1 MSGTSDDTRGRTGF
15 PLHRAGLLAG
25 ASIVAVAAAGLVAF
39 VTIDAQPL
47 PTLQGRKPVA
57 AMPQDPPSDQQAPPF
72 ANDLAV
78 PLPKVPAPPTAADVE
93 AAVPAGST
101 PAQAPPASPPSP
113 AAASGNPRPADD
125 PASLPIEALRAQANQ
140 NHPAAMVELAR
151 RLIVGAGIAKDQQA
165 GAGWMLRAA
174 ELGSPMA
181 AFDVGVMYESGFV
194 VERSAAHAAQWYRR
208 AANAGVPAAQHNLA
222 LLLRAGKGVP
232 RDGAEAV
239 KLLHEAAQKGMTA
252 SMFALGDIYEQ
263 GDAAPRDSAAAAA
276 WFAITAQFERQASNG
291 KETQLGKTALERSQ
305 AIQRVL
311 TPADLQRAR
320 ELGEREIRDIVQA
333 MAPAQS
339 GVLPSPALPSATDS
353 GSASAPSR
361 APDPAAGWP
370 SDASGQVRA
379 IQQALLDLGLLK
391 DRPDGALG
399 PVTRHAIRNFQR
411 TAGLAQTGDP
421 TKETYVALRTA
432 IARRDAT
439 TPGVGL
445 PAATLPP
452 PPASGGTP

>member
-15 PLHRAGLLAG
+15 PRHRAGLLAG
-25 ASIVAVAAAGLVAF
+25 VSIVVVAAAGLVAF

-47 PTLQGRKPVA
+47 PALQGRKPVA
-57 AMPQDPPSDQQAPPF
+57 SMRQDPPSDRQAPPF

-93 AAVPAGST
+93 AAVPAGGT
-101 PAQAPPASPPSP
+101 PTHAPPTSPPAA
-113 AAASGNPRPADD
+113 AAASGSGGPTDD
-125 PASLPIEALRAQANQ
+125 PASLPIETLRAQASQ

-174 ELGSPMA
+174 ELGSPTA

-194 VERSAAHAAQWYRR
+194 VERSATRAAQWYRR

-222 LLLRAGKGVP
+222 LLLRAGKGLP

-239 KLLHEAAQKGMTA
+239 RLLHEAAQKGMTA
-252 SMFALGDIYEQ
+252 SMFALGDVYER
-263 GDAAPRDSAAAAA
+263 GDAAPKDPAAAAA
-276 WFAITAQFERQASNG
+276 WFAIAAQFERQAADG
-291 KETQLGKTALERSQ
+291 KETRLGKTALERSQ

-320 ELGEREIRDIVQA
+320 ELGEREIRGIIQA

-339 GVLPSPALPSATDS
+339 GVLPSPALPSATN
-353 GSASAPSR
+353 SASAP
-361 APDPAAGWP
+361 PPQPEPNPAAGWP
-370 SDASGQVRA
+370 SDATGRVRA
-379 IQQALLDLGLLK
+379 IQQALLNLGLLK
-391 DRPDGALG
+391 DKPDGALG

-411 TAGLAQTGDP
+411 TAGLTQTGDP
-421 TKETYVALRTA
+421 TKETYVALRAA

-452 PPASGGTP
+452 SPGP

>member
-1 MSGTSDDTRGRTGF
+1 MSGTSDNSRRRTGA
-15 PLHRAGLLAG
+15 PLHRSSLLLG
-25 ASIVAVAAAGLVAF
+25 ASIVVVAAAGLLAF

-47 PTLQGRKPVA
+47 PAQAKKPVA
-57 AMPQDPPSDQQAPPF
+57 GTPQNPPPDQQAPPF

-78 PLPKVPAPPTAADVE
+78 PAPNVPPPPTAAEIE
-93 AAVPAGST
+93 AAMPAGGQS
-101 PAQAPPASPPSP
+101 SP
-113 AAASGNPRPADD
+113 APSAPTAGPAADLGNAAPTGD
-125 PASLPIEALRAQANQ
+125 PASLPIEALRTRASQ
-140 NHPAAMVELAR
+140 NDPPAMVELAR

-174 ELGSPMA
+174 ELGSPQA

-194 VERSAAHAAQWYRR
+194 VERSASRAAQWYRR
-208 AANAGVPAAQHNLA
+208 AADAGVPAAQHNLA
-222 LLLRAGKGVP
+222 LLLRTGKGLP

-239 KLLHEAAQKGMTA
+239 KLLHEAARRGMTG
-252 SMFALGDIYEQ
+252 SMFALGDIYER
-263 GDAAPRDSAAAAA
+263 GDAAPKDPAAAAA
-276 WFAITAQFERQASNG
+276 WFAITAQFERQAAGG
-291 KETQLGKTALERSQ
+291 KETPLGKTALERSQ

-311 TPADLQRAR
+311 TPAELQRAR
-320 ELGEREIRDIVQA
+320 ELGEREIHDIVQTMSPPQPGA
-333 MAPAQS
+333 LPA
-339 GVLPSPALPSATDS
+339 PALPSAT
-353 GSASAPSR
+353 ASSPAPVPP

-370 SDASGQVRA
+370 SDGTGQVRA

-391 DRPDGALG
+391 DKPDGALG
-399 PVTRHAIRNFQR
+399 PMTRNAIRNFQR

-452 PPASGGTP
+452 PPTAPGHTP